1 MKSYG
6 ITRIERIKLK
16 REIEVLFA
24 KGKSVNSGNVRI
36 IFTLALSEMKLP
48 IRFGVSVP
56 KKNFKKAVTRNL
68 IKRRIREAYRLN
80 KPTIFADIE
89 PLKKQILLMVVYK
102 SNTIATYAQIETDL
116 LKAFNKLFTKLN
128 SLAT

>member
-6 ITRIERIKLK
+6 ITRTERIKLK

-56 KKNFKKAVTRNL
+56 KKKFKKAVTRNL

-102 SNTIATYAQIETDL
+102 SGTIATFAQIETDL
-116 LKAFNKLFTKLN
+116 FKAFNKLFTKLN
-128 SLAT
+128 SITT